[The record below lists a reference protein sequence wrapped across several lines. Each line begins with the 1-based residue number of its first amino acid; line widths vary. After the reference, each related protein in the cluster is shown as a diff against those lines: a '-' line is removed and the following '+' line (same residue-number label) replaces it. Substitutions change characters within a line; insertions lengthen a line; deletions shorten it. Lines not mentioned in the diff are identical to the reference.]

1 MIHVIEQ
8 FKDRM
13 SEFGWPSICKI
24 VRHDKPFSLNRFG
37 LKLSSIISNHSFMK
51 GFALLRETDKSFDY
65 HQLRLS
71 SATGRREHGSRRHRP
86 CRIERADP
94 LDRFVIC
101 SNSAALYLKDK
112 ACFHVSGDVR
122 RRSDPA
128 LRILAE
134 APATCG
140 VSVITV
146 NLLVGSAQTIYI

>member
-1 MIHVIEQ
+1 
-8 FKDRM
+8 
-13 SEFGWPSICKI
+13 
-24 VRHDKPFSLNRFG
+24 
-37 LKLSSIISNHSFMK
+37 MK

-94 LDRFVIC
+94 LYRFVIC

-122 RRSDPA
+122 RRSDLA

-140 VSVITV
+140 VFGHYRELAGWIVPDD
-146 NLLVGSAQTIYI
+146 LHLMGKLVEDFHGRYLILS